1 VILDF
6 GCVRDFDARQ
16 SDGVLKALIAFWEED
31 PQQQLDAL
39 LHLGFG
45 EGQHHRLPTKEAIAE
60 HHRLVL
66 QPMARYEEFN
76 FSKWHIH
83 EELRT
88 FLSQNFNF
96 IYLTPPAELI
106 MYLRVIAGI
115 KGTLSQVDAGTD
127 IRALAEACCR
137 RRGLL

>member
-1 VILDF
+1 M
-6 GCVRDFDARQ
+6 
-16 SDGVLKALIAFWEED
+16 E
-31 PQQQLDAL
+31 
-39 LHLGFG
+39 LGFG
-45 EGQHHRLPTKEAIAE
+45 EGQHHRLPNKEAIAE

-66 QPMARYEEFN
+66 QPMARYESFN

-83 EELRT
+83 EELRE
-88 FLSQNFNF
+88 FLSKNFNF

-115 KGTLSQVDAGTD
+115 KGTLSQVDAGTN
-127 IRALAEACCR
+127 IRALAEACCE